1 MRLAVIGVGRWG
13 RHFARLF
20 AHHPAIEL
28 VALVDHQRSRLQT
41 VATELQLPTTVRLEN
56 DFEQLIRSTELDAV
70 VIATPVTSHFG
81 LIQMALRQGLHVL
94 AEKPLTLLPSDCLA
108 LTQLARAQGVQLFV
122 DHTYGFHPAV
132 QRGAGAGAIADLGT
146 LRYGYATRSHLGPVR
161 QDVDVLWDL
170 AIHDLAIFNCWLGQR
185 PQQVQAQGQ
194 SWLQAGIADVVWAT
208 LIYSD
213 GFRATCHWSWD
224 NPDKQRRLG
233 VVGDRGTLLLDE
245 MNITAPLQI
254 YWGES
259 CQNESGSFAPKNLHS
274 EVLTFP
280 AQEPLQNV
288 CDRFIESIQTGQTPM
303 IASGQIATGLVE
315 VLQALTRSLQAG
327 GVVQTIA
334 SQ

>member
-1 MRLAVIGVGRWG
+1 MIRLAVIGVGRWG

-41 VATELQLPTTVRLEN
+41 VVTELQLPTAVGLEH

-70 VIATPVTSHFG
+70 VIATPATSHFG
-81 LIQMALRQGLHVL
+81 LIQTALRQGLHVL
-94 AEKPLTLLPSDCLA
+94 AEKPLTLLPADCLA
-108 LTQLARAQGVQLFV
+108 LTQLAQAQGVQLFV

-132 QRGAGAGAIADLGT
+132 QRGAGAIAELGM

-170 AIHDLAIFNCWLGQR
+170 AIHDIAIFNCWLGQR

-208 LIYSD
+208 LIYPN

-233 VVGDRGTLLLDE
+233 IVGDRGTLLFDE
-245 MNITAPLQI
+245 MNTTAPLQI
-254 YWGES
+254 RWGES
-259 CQNESGSFAPKNLHS
+259 CQNENGVFISENLHR
-274 EVLTFP
+274 EVLTFL
-280 AQEPLQNV
+280 AQEPLQTV

-327 GVVQTIA
+327 GTMQTIA